1 MSDGLTILVQRA
13 LIKHDMVAV
22 SQIFSKIYFTA
33 LGQLLELSSERA
45 EKIASKMILGGSLKA
60 SIDQLDGA
68 LCSLFR
74 TRNLHLLLF
83 CGMEQV
89 RAFVHS

>member
-1 MSDGLTILVQRA
+1 MGRSCRSLGTFVHKRGLVYTYRRIECTKRVADGGGARVGSIL
-13 LIKHDMVAV
+13 
-22 SQIFSKIYFTA
+22 S
-33 LGQLLELSSERA
+33 
-45 EKIASKMILGGSLKA
+45 GSLKA

-68 LCSLFR
+68 LGSLFR

-89 RAFVHS
+89 

>member
-33 LGQLLELSSERA
+33 LVGQLLELSSERA

-89 RAFVHS
+89 